1 MKRRGHNHIRLG
13 IGLVGL
19 MLMGSGCIGPEAM
32 TLYYEGD
39 YDSVIQTAEP
49 QAKCKGPGQALHA
62 LRCASACLTSGRYE
76 DAREYLGL
84 AGGIMEDFWPDG
96 EFAARVGAESAKDYR
111 GDPYEKMLAFF
122 YLGLIDYAVGEYDKA
137 LASFKTAALADG
149 GTRDDRYRSDSLLVF
164 LMEAMAARKCNETE
178 QVSSAISLAT
188 KVERFKYTV
197 DCAESA
203 IALARDELVAEEGT
217 GWFKGSTAAAI
228 RAAAGLLHARLSAA
242 AMDTHKPAEALSMAM
257 SATRAFMASP
267 KASKD
272 GNIRQAKRYL
282 QKIFQR
288 ASKKLPVVCA
298 QRVPQRDAAVR
309 VAKSA
314 EWFREHRPNLL
325 IVVQTGK
332 GPYKSC
338 GGSYGE
344 QSGFGRQIGV
354 VRDCAVRL
362 SGKPLTVQFTE
373 DVYFQ
378 ASTRGARK
386 MDEINAAKAAFKHLF
401 GALAVA
407 DPTGGAFLV
416 FLMITPQADA
426 RYWDT
431 LPDRLHLVAAEV
443 PPGTYS
449 LEVQYFSE
457 GRRPLPHRTR
467 TLPSL
472 TIEPGRDYVLLVRET
487 PRKSPDTWLVR
498 KRPVEPSAYV
508 KADAP
513 AGKE

>member
-1 MKRRGHNHIRLG
+1 MKPQRQHCIQLC
-13 IGLVGL
+13 IGLAGL
-19 MLMGSGCIGPEAM
+19 MAIGSGCVGAEAM

-39 YDSVIQTAEP
+39 HDSVIQTAEP
-49 QAKCKGPGQALHA
+49 QAKCKGSEQALHA

-84 AGGIMEDFWPDG
+84 AGGIMEDFRPDG

-122 YLGLIDYAVGEYDKA
+122 YLGLIDYAFGEYDKA

-149 GTRDDRYRSDSLLVF
+149 GTRDDRYRSDSILVF
-164 LMEAMAARKCNETE
+164 LMEAMAARKCCEAE
-178 QVSSAISLAT
+178 QASSAISLAS
-188 KVERFKYTV
+188 KVERYKYTV

-203 IALARDELVAEEGT
+203 IALARDRLVVEEGT

-242 AMDTHKPAEALSMAM
+242 AMDVDDPAEALSIAM
-257 SATRAFMASP
+257 DATRAFVASP
-267 KASKD
+267 KAKKH
-272 GNIRQAKRYL
+272 GNVRQAGRYL
-282 QKIFQR
+282 EKIFQR
-288 ASKKLPVVCA
+288 ASKELPVVCA
-298 QRVPQRDAAVR
+298 QRVPQRDAAAR
-309 VAKSA
+309 VARSA
-314 EWFREHRPNLL
+314 EWFRQHRPNLL

-362 SGKPLTVQFTE
+362 SGKPVAVQFTE

-416 FLMITPQADA
+416 FLMITPKADA

-431 LPDRLHLVAAEV
+431 LPDRLHLAAAEV

-449 LEVQYFSE
+449 LEVRYLSE
-457 GRRPLPHRTR
+457 GRRPLPHRTQ

-498 KRPVEPSAYV
+498 KTLAEPSAYV
-508 KADAP
+508 KAEAP
-513 AGKE
+513 LGKE